1 MPEPLNPAD
10 QAVARAKRR
19 LVPFLILMYVVSFLD
34 RANVGFAKQALQQ
47 SLGISAAAYA
57 LGAGLFFI
65 TYALFEIPSNL
76 MMQKV
81 GARVW
86 MCRIIVSWGLVSMA
100 TMFVTGPVSYYV
112 LRLLLGAAEAG
123 FFPGVLLYLTYWF
136 PNRTKAQ
143 VLGLFYFGAPLALV
157 VGGPISGVLLQIPA
171 ASGLQGWQ
179 WMFLIEG
186 LLAVIVGIGA
196 FFYLPD
202 RPQNAAWLAEIQKSS
217 LLKELSAEEQYRHG
231 YATTGLASLLKNRWV
246 LGCAII
252 YLLIQM
258 SVYGVVFYLPTE
270 VAVILGRS
278 VGLEVG
284 LVSAIP
290 WVCAIAATYW
300 LPRAADR
307 HRNHRLLAGLTLF
320 GAGIASALLR
330 SGSPLVA
337 MLALC
342 IAASGFIAVQPLFWT
357 FPMAYLADIEA
368 ASGLA
373 LINVAGAVGGF
384 LAPNTKVWAD
394 TQFGSPRAGL
404 YLLAAFSLLAA
415 IFLLRIRKI
424 ELSSLTD

>member
-1 MPEPLNPAD
+1 
-10 QAVARAKRR
+10 
-19 LVPFLILMYVVSFLD
+19 MYVVSFLD

-100 TMFVTGPVSYYV
+100 TMFVTGSVSYYV

-246 LGCAII
+246 LGCAVI

-270 VAVILGRS
+270 VAAILGRS

-307 HRNHRLLAGLTLF
+307 HRNHRLLAGLTLL

-357 FPMAYLADIEA
+357 FPMAYLADTEA

-394 TQFGSPRAGL
+394 NQFGSPRAGL

-415 IFLLRIRKI
+415 IFLLRIRKV
-424 ELSSLTD
+424 ELSSLSD

>member
-1 MPEPLNPAD
+1 
-10 QAVARAKRR
+10 
-19 LVPFLILMYVVSFLD
+19 MYVVSFLD

-76 MMQKV
+76 IMQKV

-100 TMFVTGPVSYYV
+100 TMFVTGPISYYV

-123 FFPGVLLYLTYWF
+123 FFPGILLYLTYWF

-179 WMFLIEG
+179 WMFLTEG

-202 RPQNAAWLAEIQKSS
+202 RPQNAAWLADVQKAS
-217 LLKELSAEEQYRHG
+217 LLKELSSEKKYRHG
-231 YATTGLASLLKNRWV
+231 YATTGLTSLLKNRWV

-300 LPRAADR
+300 IPRTADL
-307 HRNHRLLAGLTLF
+307 HRNHRLLAGLTLLA
-320 GAGIASALLR
+320 AGIASALLG
-330 SGSPLVA
+330 SGSPPVA

-342 IAASGFIAVQPLFWT
+342 FAASGFIAVQPLFWT
-357 FPMAYLADIEA
+357 FPMSYLADTEA

-384 LAPNTKVWAD
+384 LAPNAKVWAD
-394 TQFGSPRAGL
+394 AQFGFPRAGL

-415 IFLLRIRKI
+415 ILVLRVRKI
-424 ELSSLTD
+424 ELSSLSY

>member
-217 LLKELSAEEQYRHG
+217 LLKELSDEEQYRHG

-307 HRNHRLLAGLTLF
+307 HRNHRLLAALTLF